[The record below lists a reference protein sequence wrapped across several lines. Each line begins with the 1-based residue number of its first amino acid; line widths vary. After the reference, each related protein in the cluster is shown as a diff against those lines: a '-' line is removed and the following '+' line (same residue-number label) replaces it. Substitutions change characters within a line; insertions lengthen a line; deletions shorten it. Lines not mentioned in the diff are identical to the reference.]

1 MDAVSTVQALHSLA
15 WFVRKRLES
24 LNGKCKT
31 KEPTL
36 IALSDAVSRI
46 CAVVVQI
53 QGLPNLEGTVMEMCL
68 DLGELLCRVHEHLV
82 VWDDKNQK
90 ALGRAVT
97 FLVPF
102 RVTNLLKEDERDL
115 MLHLLLLLFMLK
127 VGAYRGHA
135 PLSAKDNRD
144 FLFGSMQNKEIA
156 TLWREYVSDEVC
168 ATSVHPYDHKEN
180 NDPPRCFWSPTP
192 NSAKG

>member
-15 WFVRKRLES
+15 WSVRKLLES
-24 LNGKCKT
+24 LNGRSKT

-36 IALSDAVSRI
+36 ITLSDAVSRI

-53 QGLPNLEGTVMEMCL
+53 QGLPNL
-68 DLGELLCRVHEHLV
+68 LGELLCRVHEHLV

-127 VGAYRGHA
+127 VGGYRGHA

-156 TLWREYVSDEVC
+156 TLWREYVSDKVR
-168 ATSVHPYDHKEN
+168 ATSASIRSQGE
-180 NDPPRCFWSPTP
+180 
-192 NSAKG
+192 